1 MFKSDELI
9 YIQMQKTGCTHI
21 AALLSGLF
29 DGRMIGKHNPA
40 TPAQIATTPYFISSV
55 RNPWDWYV
63 SLWTYGLQGKGALM
77 HRLTRRRLRNPMA
90 ALLSNPVD
98 GLGAFADELSKDTGK
113 WRGAYARDQDGES
126 FRSWLRMIHD
136 PGNRNL
142 LGEGYGSA
150 GIAGFCGFMT
160 YRYLYL
166 CCANADTL
174 RKQAA
179 IRDTDALAAFDR
191 ENCYIDFFIKQESLE
206 ETFCQ
211 AVEKIRPLTPE
222 ERQRIMG
229 APKTNTSRR
238 KLTTADYYDRETID
252 LVHRRDRLLIDKFGY
267 RPPEPAEQKTG
278 S

>member
-1 MFKSDELI
+1 MFKCDELI

-29 DGRMIGKHNPA
+29 DGRMIGKHNAA
-40 TPAQIATTPYFISSV
+40 TPAQIATTPYFISSI

-77 HRLTRRRLRNPMA
+77 HRLTRRRLREPLA
-90 ALLSNPVD
+90 ALFSDP
-98 GLGAFADELSKDTGK
+98 LGGAGALADELSKDTGK

-126 FRSWLRMIHD
+126 FRSWLRMIHE

-142 LGEGYGSA
+142 LGEGYGST

-166 CCANADTL
+166 CCRNAALLKKRGAVTDP
-174 RKQAA
+174 
-179 IRDTDALAAFDR
+179 DALAAFER

-206 ETFCQ
+206 QNFCE
-211 AVEKIRPLTPE
+211 AVEKVRPLTPE
-222 ERQRIMG
+222 ERQRILNS
-229 APKTNTSRR
+229 PKTNTSRR

-252 LVHRRDRLLIDKFGY
+252 LVRNRDRLLIEKFGY
-267 RPPEPAEQKTG
+267 QPPQCA
-278 S
+278 